1 MVGILISMLFILL
14 QLGSPDI
21 HVSIKEVGLC
31 LKIRVAHFFCVPVCY
46 LYI

>member
-14 QLGSPDI
+14 QLGSPYI

-31 LKIRVAHFFCVPVCY
+31 LTIRVVHFFTILLLP
-46 LYI
+46 